1 MHKKLVLTLAIILIL
16 LTPTISL
23 IAQPKQVTIKEWLAE
38 VSKPYRGITITW
50 ITESTP
56 PSLFIRDVL
65 APEFEKITG
74 IKVKVEATS
83 WDEMYRKSIADMEA
97 KTGIYD
103 LVYVEQDIIAFYA
116 AKGYLTDIR
125 TFPKK
130 LWYPNYDIWDIFSLK
145 YYVVNDKIL
154 AVPFETFIKVYAY
167 RKDLFNDPKERATF
181 KAKYGWDLRPP
192 RTWEEYKQIA
202 EFFYR
207 PKQGL
212 YGHVAQA
219 ATHPCLFYEV
229 VAETIFPTFGV
240 HYWGITLKR
249 RASVEEGGSLN
260 SPAAVAAL
268 TMYIDLLKYAPP
280 GVRTYTWDEVGAA
293 WCAGIVTQ
301 GLIYGDQLAKA
312 IDPKVSKVAGKIDV
326 ALPPVEPKYYKG
338 GYIGY
343 MDMGGFGIPISA
355 RHKEAAWLFIQWVTC
370 KENAARM
377 MEALG
382 TSCIRRSLLFSP
394 LADEIDK
401 KYGFHYFEVMRKG
414 VEFHLF
420 EGAPPIPEHM
430 IIVDMGYK
438 ILAKA
443 IAGKV
448 TPKQCLDE
456 LAHAI
461 DAKFKELGYTN

>member
-280 GVRTYTWDEVGAA
+280 GVRTYT
-293 WCAGIVTQ
+293 
-301 GLIYGDQLAKA
+301 
-312 IDPKVSKVAGKIDV
+312 
-326 ALPPVEPKYYKG
+326 
-338 GYIGY
+338 
-343 MDMGGFGIPISA
+343 
-355 RHKEAAWLFIQWVTC
+355 
-370 KENAARM
+370 
-377 MEALG
+377 
-382 TSCIRRSLLFSP
+382 
-394 LADEIDK
+394 
-401 KYGFHYFEVMRKG
+401 
-414 VEFHLF
+414 
-420 EGAPPIPEHM
+420 
-430 IIVDMGYK
+430 
-438 ILAKA
+438 
-443 IAGKV
+443 
-448 TPKQCLDE
+448 
-456 LAHAI
+456 
-461 DAKFKELGYTN
+461 